1 MADLPHGGVIEPAR
15 RVCVSCAAYL
25 SPTGGKVSP
34 TKHEKSRLE
43 PVALSVRQ
51 PWAWAI
57 VSGYKDVENRSWP
70 TNYRGNLLIHAGQ
83 RLDRAGLERLDLL
96 GHAYPEDLTVGAL
109 VGTVEVVDC
118 IPDSDSEWAEPG
130 AWHWVLS
137 RPTEFKSPIACLGRL
152 KLFAPDVS
160 RRRLAAAS
168 QHAVRRRKRGK

>member
-1 MADLPHGGVIEPAR
+1 VTPA
-15 RVCVSCAAYL
+15 
-25 SPTGGKVSP
+25 
-34 TKHEKSRLE
+34 KHENHRLE
-43 PVALSVRQ
+43 PVALSVRR

-70 TNYRGNLLIHAGQ
+70 TDYRGTLLIHAGQ
-83 RLDRAGLERLDLL
+83 RVDRAGLDRLDLL

-137 RPTEFKSPIACLGRL
+137 RPTEFKTPIACLGRL

-160 RRRLAAAS
+160 RRRLAAAT
-168 QHAVRRRKRGK
+168 QHAVRRRKRGKWRFELAKRRLLG